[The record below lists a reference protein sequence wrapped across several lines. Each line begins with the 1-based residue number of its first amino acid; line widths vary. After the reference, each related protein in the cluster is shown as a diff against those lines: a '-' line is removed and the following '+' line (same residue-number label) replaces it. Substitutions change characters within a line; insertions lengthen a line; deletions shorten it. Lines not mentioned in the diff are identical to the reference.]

1 LQANVLAAACR
12 RRKTKSFHD
21 GLPCSGAKIED
32 TAASKGD
39 ISPELDQEVTQ
50 NQMPSWWQTKCYQ
63 DGMNLRLNQAKI
75 KASRMSGF
83 TLLEGML
90 GIGAMG
96 FLVVS
101 LYTGMTTGFGVV
113 RLARE
118 NLRATQ
124 VLQEKFETIRLY
136 TWDQINDASY
146 IPPTF
151 TAPLY
156 NGNGQVDQSAYQG
169 KVKISKVGFTEAY
182 SDDLRLVTIEL
193 NWTSGSVA
201 RTRTISSMVARY
213 GMQNYIY

>member
-1 LQANVLAAACR
+1 MA
-12 RRKTKSFHD
+12 
-21 GLPCSGAKIED
+21 
-32 TAASKGD
+32 
-39 ISPELDQEVTQ
+39 
-50 NQMPSWWQTKCYQ
+50 
-63 DGMNLRLNQAKI
+63 
-75 KASRMSGF
+75 GF

-96 FLVVS
+96 ILIVS

-151 TAPLY
+151 TASLY

-169 KVKISKVGFTEAY
+169 KVKISRAGFSEAY
-182 SDDLRLVTIEL
+182 ADDLRLVTIEL
-193 NWTSGSVA
+193 NWTSGNVA
-201 RTRTISSMVARY
+201 RTRTVSSLVARY